1 MRAGRWCVAA
11 AAVAFAG
18 ATQGRAVEPAAQADG
33 YPLKTVSIVVP
44 ADADPMLRLAADEL
58 RQFAYRRTGVLP
70 PVVNSAPAT
79 GPAIVL
85 RTGPSEH
92 VPTGGPGP
100 LQNHALYVESGTPAC
115 QVVHGASP
123 TATLWAAYSLIESWG
138 FGFYLGET
146 TEPVR
151 DAEFPAPLANRTFV
165 PALAVRGNLPW
176 FNFLNSPTTWNP
188 QDYRFFFQQMA
199 RQKANF
205 IGFHAYDHEP
215 FGGYDITSRG
225 ATKGG
230 PLMTTIS
237 PHRWWSPPAMSTK
250 DFLFGTDQLFDR
262 GEWGCE
268 VGIEDAWT
276 WAPGRAVRLQ
286 QQMMAEA
293 LGFAKQYGIRTCLGW
308 EVTGNPDDP
317 AVRDDLRRRLEHTLA
332 TYPLDY
338 FWIWQSEFG
347 GVGGKETGTAVDED
361 IRAAFAYLG
370 PDHNLSEAARITKF
384 IRLTHEML
392 GECAPQVRLI
402 VSGWGGDQW
411 MKFTTLYPGLDQ
423 VVPEDVIFAALDNI
437 DPAIAPAV
445 SEAYGRLKPGRQR
458 WPIPWFESDGGFTRC
473 DQTGPQPNVC
483 VFEPLLKDIVRKGC
497 QGALGI
503 HWRTRNVQDVAGYL
517 YRFGW
522 NAELTPQQ
530 FFLQYAADH
539 YGPADAEEMA
549 KVHLRLEELGPQYVG
564 AAGCVECFTSFTWF
578 YNPEGGKSIFPDA
591 PHIGHRPYCAGHLP
605 DESRFEEL
613 ETLASRLVEKVKPA
627 MDAKHDTAA
636 FAYHDLASTIRWL
649 VGRAKVGSAIWNDSA
664 PLARKLRQAE
674 RLLERGQVEEA
685 RALAGEV
692 YGMDWKGAGLR
703 NLDFGAAF
711 RDLASTCRTRGELG
725 MLATANAR
733 YGRYYASFLDRIA
746 RVLGFQH
753 LDSEWT
759 WHGPLPRASGSDVP
773 IQGPRV
779 FLVLPVP
786 DHVAPGES
794 CIFDVTLIFPRSP
807 RMNMDEYPSLSLEN
821 LVGANETPIRGLRM
835 VHDRGSGCWRWMF
848 RPEHEGVWAW
858 HVSPPYG
865 DHVSYSNAAR
875 FNLGNRGVITV
886 GSAAPAPRPAYVR
899 PEAVGQK
906 EPVLRIGSDE
916 GLPPGGELVGNA
928 VLAEG
933 PKGQCLDTRNG
944 GYVRVPDSAGRALA
958 FAGPFSLAFRVN
970 PEPWDAAK
978 EMPVLLSKGDWF
990 GPGYLVQ
997 LYRGR
1002 LRISLGRQRAFD
1014 APVGLE
1020 PGRWTH
1026 VAVVHDGRWLTMF
1039 LDGSEVAS
1047 WDAPLP
1053 EPSDLPLRIGAYR
1066 EAENSEHFPFR
1077 GRIDD
1082 VVLYNRALTEDE
1094 IRALTG
1100 TGE

>member
-1 MRAGRWCVAA
+1 MTKSRWYLV
-11 AAVAFAG
+11 AVATAS
-18 ATQGRAVEPAAQADG
+18 AMAAQPSEKEPSARADE
-33 YPLKTVSIVVP
+33 YPLAGVSIVVP
-44 ADADPMLRLAADEL
+44 ADAEGMVRLAADEL

-70 PVVNSAPAT
+70 PLVNLPPAA

-85 RTGPSEH
+85 RTGSSER
-92 VPTGGPGP
+92 VPTDGPDAR
-100 LQNHALYVESGTPAC
+100 QNHALYVEDGSPAC

-123 TATLWAAYSLIESWG
+123 AATLWAAYSLIESWG

-151 DAEFPAPLANRTFV
+151 AAEFPAARVNRTFV

-176 FNFLNSPTTWNP
+176 FNFLNSATTWNP

-215 FGGYDITSRG
+215 FGGYDITFRG

-286 QQMMAEA
+286 QQMMADA
-293 LGFAKQYGIRTCLGW
+293 LGFAKQYGLTTCLGW

-332 TYPLDY
+332 TYPLDC

-347 GVGGKETGTAVDED
+347 GVGGKETGTTVDED

-392 GECAPQVRLI
+392 GEYAPQVRLI

-411 MKFTTLYPGLDQ
+411 MKFTSLYPGLDQ

-445 SEAYGRLKPGRQR
+445 SEAYGQLQPGRQR
-458 WPIPWFESDGGFTRC
+458 WPIPWFESDGGFTRS

-522 NAELTPQQ
+522 DAELTPQQ
-530 FFLQYAADH
+530 YFLQYAADH

-564 AAGCVECFTSFTWF
+564 AAGCVECITPFSWF
-578 YNPEGGKSIFPDA
+578 YDPDVGKRTYPDA
-591 PHIGHRPYCAGHLP
+591 PHLGHRPYSAGHLP

-613 ETLASRLVEKVKPA
+613 ETLASRLMERVKPA
-627 MDAKHDTAA
+627 VDAGNYTAA
-636 FAYHDLASTIRWL
+636 VAYHDLASTIRWM
-649 VGRAKVGSAIWNDSA
+649 VCRAKVGLAIWNDSA

-674 RLLERGQVEEA
+674 RLFAEGKMSEA
-685 RALAGEV
+685 RSLAREINDGSKNQT
-692 YGMDWKGAGLR
+692 GLRQLDFRAGLQS
-703 NLDFGAAF
+703 
-711 RDLASTCRTRGELG
+711 LASTCRTRGELG

-733 YGRYYASFLDRIA
+733 YGRFYASFVDRLS
-746 RVLGFQH
+746 RVLGEEATATERRWSRQ
-753 LDSEWT
+753 LT
-759 WHGPLPRASGSDVP
+759 PYVPRAGGVDAYVV
-773 IQGPRV
+773 Q
-779 FLVLPVP
+779 PVP
-786 DHVAPGES
+786 GRLFLGEFLRIDVS
-794 CIFDVTLIFPRSP
+794 ANYDSGPFSAGSVRFQDVTARTGIGYEMIDRCRIPGTEVWITRTRPARPGVYAWSVGPPYRPGSPKDVNYHMFPR
-807 RMNMDEYPSLSLEN
+807 
-821 LVGANETPIRGLRM
+821 
-835 VHDRGSGCWRWMF
+835 
-848 RPEHEGVWAW
+848 EGV
-858 HVSPPYG
+858 V
-865 DHVSYSNAAR
+865 
-875 FNLGNRGVITV
+875 TV
-886 GSAAPAPRPAYVR
+886 VADTPAFPPAYVR
-899 PEAVGQK
+899 PEPVGQK
-906 EPVLRIGSDE
+906 EPVLRFGFDE
-916 GLPPGGELVGNA
+916 GLPEGAERVGNA
-928 VLAEG
+928 VFSRSGEA
-933 PKGQCLDTRNG
+933 QSLDTRNG
-944 GYVRVPDSAGRALA
+944 GYVEIPGAASRAAA
-958 FAGPFSLAFRVN
+958 FAGPFSVAFRVN
-970 PEPWDAAK
+970 AEPWDAAK

-990 GPGYLVQ
+990 GSGYLVQ

-1014 APVGLE
+1014 APVGLG

-1026 VAVVHDGRWLTMF
+1026 VAVVHDGRWLTVF
-1039 LDGSEVAS
+1039 RDGADVAS

-1066 EAENSEHFPFR
+1066 ELESSEHYPFR
-1077 GRIDD
+1077 GRMDE
-1082 VVLYNRALTEDE
+1082 VTFYNRALSEDE
-1094 IRALTG
+1094 ISVLAG
-1100 TGE
+1100 TGQ